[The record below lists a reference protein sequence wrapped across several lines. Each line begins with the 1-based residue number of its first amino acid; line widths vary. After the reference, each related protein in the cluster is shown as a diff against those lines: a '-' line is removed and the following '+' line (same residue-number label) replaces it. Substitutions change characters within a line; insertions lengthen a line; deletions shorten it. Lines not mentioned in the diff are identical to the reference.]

1 MFRVCSEYAQSMFR
15 VFSGYVQSMFR
26 GSSQYVQSRLRVGSE
41 HVQSMFRLVV
51 KVGCQ
56 HCVPVFG
63 IFFQSPWSCSESGV
77 KCFWVGFCF
86 IRQLT
91 RTLLYPSLCWYDAN
105 DEYREQRI
113 YTDHL
118 NGQMPTFW
126 LSGQHFQFSDGH
138 LCGDIK
144 IVLQIENGDFTALQY
159 TVSLENVLD
168 ISIEPY
174 KT

>member
-1 MFRVCSEYAQSMFR
+1 MSE
-15 VFSGYVQSMFR
+15 
-26 GSSQYVQSRLRVGSE
+26 
-41 HVQSMFRLVV
+41 
-51 KVGCQ
+51 
-56 HCVPVFG
+56 
-63 IFFQSPWSCSESGV
+63 FF
-77 KCFWVGFCF
+77 F

-91 RTLLYPSLCWYDAN
+91 RTLLYPSLCWYNAN

-118 NGQMPTFW
+118 NGQLTTFW
-126 LSGQHFQFSDGH
+126 LSGQHFQFSEGH
-138 LCGDIK
+138 LRGDIK

-174 KT
+174 KTLLSFSTSTKLTSKAQFRKPVKCGLSIATTFFALLVCHVL